1 MLLIKNFVKSK
12 MTIYKI
18 KLLLLFTLISS
29 VCHAN
34 DLIEFRKN
42 AFKLNK
48 EILGS
53 ISKNV
58 LEKDFQAIKEGAVI
72 IADWANIM
80 LDYFPESSK
89 NEATKDEIWI
99 NGSISEKFKRF
110 ANENKKVA
118 YTLIDAAETEDNSFI
133 LTRVRALGDTCQT
146 CHKAFRN

>member
-1 MLLIKNFVKSK
+1 MKFLKFFI
-12 MTIYKI
+12 I
-18 KLLLLFTLISS
+18 KLFLILILISNI
-29 VCHAN
+29 CHAN
-34 DLIEFRKN
+34 DLVDFRKN

-48 EILGS
+48 EILNS
-53 ISKNV
+53 VSKNV

-72 IADWANIM
+72 IADWAGIM
-80 LDYFPESSK
+80 LDYFPETSK